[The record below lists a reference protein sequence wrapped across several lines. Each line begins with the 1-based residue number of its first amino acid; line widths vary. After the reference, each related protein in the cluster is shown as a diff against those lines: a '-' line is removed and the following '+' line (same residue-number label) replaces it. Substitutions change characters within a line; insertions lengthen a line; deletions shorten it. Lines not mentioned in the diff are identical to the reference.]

1 MSLTSSR
8 AILST
13 LGTAAAILSAACGS
27 ESADTSDIDS
37 ILEAAVER
45 GEVPG
50 VVAMATTSDGVIYQ
64 GAFGKRN
71 VAADEDMTLN
81 TIFRIASMT
90 KAITSVAAMQ
100 LVEEGGLD
108 LEAPVAEHIPGFA
121 DLRILEG
128 LDEATG
134 QPNYR
139 PAATAVT
146 VRHLFTHTAGFGYEF
161 WNDRLRR
168 ATESGLVPS
177 LLAGGDGFLNAPLVF
192 GPGERWHYGIN
203 TDWLGRLVEE
213 LRGSALDEVFAER
226 ILLPL
231 EMQNTRFNVP
241 ASDVER
247 LVTIHARQAD
257 GGLVE
262 SPREPP
268 AAVSFVSGG
277 GGLYSTA
284 SDYVRFLRALLRGG
298 ELDGVR
304 ILEAGSIE
312 MMGRNHIGELEAGA
326 MRTVMPGVSN
336 DFDFFPESVDRF
348 GLGFLINT
356 EPVPGGR
363 ASGSLAWAG
372 LYNTYFWVD
381 PAEDVAGVLLTQIL
395 PFNDGAVSELLGE
408 FERAVYR
415 HIDGVSR

>member
-1 MSLTSSR
+1 MSMIGSR
-8 AILST
+8 AILLT
-13 LGTAAAILSAACGS
+13 LATAAAILSAACGS

-37 ILEAAVER
+37 ILEAAVES

-50 VVAMATTSDGVIYQ
+50 VVAMAATSDGVIYQ
-64 GAFGKRN
+64 GAFGKRY

-81 TIFRIASMT
+81 TVFRIASMT
-90 KAITSVAAMQ
+90 KPVTSVAAMQ
-100 LVEEGGLD
+100 LVEEGALD
-108 LEAPVAEHIPGFA
+108 LEAPVAEHIAGFSE
-121 DLRILEG
+121 LRILEG

-134 QPNYR
+134 QPRYR
-139 PAATAVT
+139 SAATAVT
-146 VRHLFTHTAGFGYEF
+146 VRHLFTHTAGFGYEV

-168 ATESGLVPS
+168 VTEAGLVPS
-177 LLAGGDGFLNAPLVF
+177 ATAGGDGFLNAPLVF
-192 GPGERWHYGIN
+192 EPGERWHYGIS

-213 LRGSALDEVFAER
+213 QRGSTLDEVFAER
-226 ILLPL
+226 VLLPL
-231 EMQNTRFNVP
+231 EMQDTHFNVP

-247 LVTIHARQAD
+247 LVTVHVRRAD

-262 SPREPP
+262 GPRAPP
-268 AAVSFVSGG
+268 AAVSFFSGG

-284 SDYVRFLRALLRGG
+284 GDYVRFLRALLRGG

-304 ILEAGSIE
+304 ILEAESIE

-326 MRTVMPGVSN
+326 MRTVMPEVSN
-336 DFDFFPESVDRF
+336 DFDFFPASVDRF

-381 PAEDVAGVLLTQIL
+381 PAGDVAGVLLTQIL
-395 PFNDGAVSELLGE
+395 PFNDGAVIELLGE

-415 HIDGVSR
+415 HIDGV